1 MLRPRPTDLVTL
13 EVRKDLLRASVLIL
27 EMIDHH
33 SPDLQLHSL
42 TWFSVNTSSV
52 SFWRILVHLQEYT

>member
-27 EMIDHH
+27 EMIRKVFGHY
-33 SPDLQLHSL
+33 SCKELPPVL
-42 TWFSVNTSSV
+42 
-52 SFWRILVHLQEYT
+52 